1 MALITAYAIENER
14 FRNVVAQKEVSIT
27 DLSGKHSCYVTNT
40 DRFLHEYEGALGVK
54 TGYTNKAGH
63 CFVGAVERDDVLL
76 ISAVLGSGW
85 GKSGKEQKWKD
96 TKELMDYGF
105 ANFHQYEIVKEGTVF
120 GGVEISDSPVEKVEV
135 VFADGYTALFSEEER
150 GSLRLETD
158 LPAKVDAPVRKGE
171 KMGTASLFLGEV
183 KLFETNLLA
192 KEDIRTFTFSE
203 RLYRMAELWLS
214 WRMF

>member
-1 MALITAYAIENER
+1 
-14 FRNVVAQKEVSIT
+14 
-27 DLSGKHSCYVTNT
+27 
-40 DRFLHEYEGALGVK
+40 
-54 TGYTNKAGH
+54 
-63 CFVGAVERDDVLL
+63 
-76 ISAVLGSGW
+76 
-85 GKSGKEQKWKD
+85 
-96 TKELMDYGF
+96 MDYGF

-171 KMGTASLFLGEV
+171 KMGTASLFLGKE
-183 KLFETNLLA
+183 KLFETSLLA